1 MKIFFDKF
9 VSVYLFFIFIIVPRS
24 FINTRSPSKTHVYD
38 ESANY
43 MRYLRDFILSEGK
56 EYMNFQLA
64 QQGMQPNNANDI
76 FMILQRSLDVPKP

>member
-1 MKIFFDKF
+1 
-9 VSVYLFFIFIIVPRS
+9 
-24 FINTRSPSKTHVYD
+24 
-38 ESANY
+38 